1 MRRIF
6 LNYNLVNI
14 KLISGDCEV
23 PLHLHNYLNEEP
35 IYVRFLDGLIII
47 IAFSVHS
54 LFDGI
59 SIGIKTTTSEIWT
72 MFIAIASHKLLIS
85 FIISVELYEK
95 CANIIL
101 VAFHMVLFS
110 IMSPIGIL
118 IVIIAEESISSES
131 ESNPIVV
138 LLSAISSGTI
148 LYIVFFEILQK
159 ERVSRLSG
167 IIQLV
172 SMAIGFGIMF
182 CVITTLRE

>member
-1 MRRIF
+1 
-6 LNYNLVNI
+6 
-14 KLISGDCEV
+14 
-23 PLHLHNYLNEEP
+23 
-35 IYVRFLDGLIII
+35 
-47 IAFSVHS
+47 
-54 LFDGI
+54 
-59 SIGIKTTTSEIWT
+59 
-72 MFIAIASHKLLIS
+72 
-85 FIISVELYEK
+85 
-95 CANIIL
+95 
-101 VAFHMVLFS
+101 MVLFS

>member
-1 MRRIF
+1 
-6 LNYNLVNI
+6 LQSY
-14 KLISGDCEV
+14 
-23 PLHLHNYLNEEP
+23 PNEEL
-35 IYVRFLDGLIII
+35 IFARFLHGLVII
-47 IAFSVHS
+47 IAFSIHS

-59 SIGIKTTTSEIWT
+59 SIGIKTTSSEIWT
-72 MFIAIASHKLLIS
+72 MFIAISSHKLLIA

-101 VAFHMVLFS
+101 VVFHMTLFS
-110 IMSPIGIL
+110 MMSPIGIL
-118 IVIIAEESISSES
+118 IVIIAEESLDSES
-131 ESNPIVV
+131 ETNLIVV

-182 CVITTLRE
+182 CVTNTLKESN